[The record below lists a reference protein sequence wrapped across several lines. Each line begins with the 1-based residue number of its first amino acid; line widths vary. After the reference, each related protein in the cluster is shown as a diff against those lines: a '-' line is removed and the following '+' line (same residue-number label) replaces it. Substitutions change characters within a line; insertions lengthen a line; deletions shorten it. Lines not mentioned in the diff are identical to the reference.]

1 MIEIAVFKNFI
12 LAIALGALIGLERE
26 YARFHDRGHA
36 YAGIRTFPLL
46 ALVGALAAFLGQV
59 LSIWILFISMVIVGV
74 LIITAYIMISKQD
87 PKHSGTTSEVAGLL
101 VFFIGMFSY
110 YGEFTFAITLT
121 VIITIIL
128 YARSMLHHFAERI
141 TRKEMVDTIVFVMI
155 AFVVLPFL
163 PDRWYGPLELFNPYI
178 LWFMVV
184 LISGIS
190 FAGYVLMKFYGQKGV
205 ELAGIL
211 GGLVSSTGV
220 TMSFAERSRKETKI
234 FKALALGVI
243 AANGIMFF
251 RVLVVLSVVNK
262 DMLWRIILPLCV
274 LGAISAIFSYI
285 FWKGIKEVKSK
296 TMIGSPLRLLPA
308 LKFSIFF
315 AVTLALIKFA
325 EAYFSSQGVYIISFL
340 AGFADVDAITIS
352 LAQLSKTTLLPDV
365 AARGILLAV
374 LTNVAVKGGIAY
386 WFGGERF
393 KKIVIPFFALLIV
406 VGVGMIFFI

>member
-1 MIEIAVFKNFI
+1 MMIEIAVFKNFI

-163 PDRWYGPLELFNPYI
+163 PDTWYGPLELFNPYI

-190 FAGYVLMKFYGQKGV
+190 FAGYVLMKFYGQKGI

-262 DMLWRIILPLCV
+262 DMLWKVFLPLCV
-274 LGAISAIFSYI
+274 LGGISA
-285 FWKGIKEVKSK
+285 
-296 TMIGSPLRLLPA
+296 
-308 LKFSIFF
+308 
-315 AVTLALIKFA
+315 
-325 EAYFSSQGVYIISFL
+325 
-340 AGFADVDAITIS
+340 
-352 LAQLSKTTLLPDV
+352 
-365 AARGILLAV
+365 
-374 LTNVAVKGGIAY
+374 
-386 WFGGERF
+386 
-393 KKIVIPFFALLIV
+393 
-406 VGVGMIFFI
+406 